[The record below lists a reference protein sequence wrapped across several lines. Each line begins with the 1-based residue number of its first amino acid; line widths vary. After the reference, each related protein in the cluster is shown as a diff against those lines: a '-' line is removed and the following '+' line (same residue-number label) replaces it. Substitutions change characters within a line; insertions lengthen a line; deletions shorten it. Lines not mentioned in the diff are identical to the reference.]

1 MNIKQIYMFFF
12 TANCLSSIAWGCR
25 PLFKNPKKAMAEPN
39 KSHIRH
45 YEMRFC
51 ACFTS
56 TSTSFATIVDWRNE
70 RQTTA
75 FISFLQCVG
84 FRRGP
89 FVKITTALL
98 HHPASPGL
106 RFLENHLMSVSDSGG
121 GPGNGNWFHIA
132 LSSQFLIKCNMF
144 RQHKTIFFS
153 FAPHGLFDSKTSM
166 FSVQ

>member
-1 MNIKQIYMFFF
+1 M
-12 TANCLSSIAWGCR
+12 TEL
-25 PLFKNPKKAMAEPN
+25 N

-51 ACFTS
+51 ACFIS
-56 TSTSFATIVDWRNE
+56 TSTSFTTIVEWRNE
-70 RQTTA
+70 RQTTTV
-75 FISFLQCVG
+75 ISFLQCVG

-98 HHPASPGL
+98 YHPASPWL
-106 RFLENHLMSVSDSGG
+106 RFLENHLMSASDSGG

-144 RQHKTIFFS
+144 RQLKTVFFLLLPMV
-153 FAPHGLFDSKTSM
+153 FLTRKLPCFQCNKRDRRRNGKR
-166 FSVQ
+166 QRWP